1 MNEVIS
7 AALAIAAAS
16 VVAFLAFRRNTLS
29 ASGAIAAAIV
39 GALIVI
45 GAGWWGGVILLTFF
59 VTSSALS
66 LMRAR
71 RRSTTLERHSRGHQR
86 DAVQVLA
93 NGAIATLL
101 AIAFG
106 LGDEARAFAA
116 FTGALAAANAD
127 TWATEIGG
135 MSGQNP
141 RLILSGKKVVPGV
154 SGGVT
159 VAGLFASLAGGVCI
173 GLVAALGIALDFVDH
188 SPSAMSVIVAA
199 TVGGLCGSIVDSVI
213 GERFQAVYFCPACNL
228 ETEDHIHRCGVEAKR
243 LRGVSVINNDAVNG
257 LATLTG
263 AIVAGLLTF

>member
-7 AALAIAAAS
+7 TALAIAAAS
-16 VVAFLAFRRNTLS
+16 VVAFVAFHRHTLS
-29 ASGAIAAAIV
+29 ASGAIAATLI

-45 GAGWWGGVILLTFF
+45 GAGWWGGVILISFF

-66 LMRAR
+66 LIRAQR
-71 RRSTTLERHSRGHQR
+71 RLGTLDRHSRGHRR

-93 NGAIATLL
+93 NGGIATLM

-106 LGDEARAFAA
+106 LSEEARAFAA
-116 FTGALAAANAD
+116 FAGALAAANAD

-135 MSGQNP
+135 MSGQTP
-141 RLILSGKKVVPGV
+141 RLILSGKKVAPGV

-159 VAGLFASLAGGVCI
+159 AAGLLASFAGGAGI
-173 GLVAALGIALDFVDH
+173 GLVAALGIALGFVDDG
-188 SPSAMSVIVAA
+188 PSAIRMIVAA
-199 TVGGLCGSIVDSVI
+199 TFGGFCGSIVDSII
-213 GERFQAVYFCPACNL
+213 GERYQAVYLCPACNL
-228 ETEDHIHRCGVEAKR
+228 ETEDRIHRCGADAKR
-243 LRGVSVINNDAVNG
+243 LRGVSVINNDTVNG

>member
-16 VVAFLAFRRNTLS
+16 VVAFLAFRRHTLS
-29 ASGAIAAAIV
+29 TSGAIAASVV
-39 GALIVI
+39 GAFIVV

-71 RRSTTLERHSRGHQR
+71 RPSKSLDRHSRGHRR

-93 NGAIATLL
+93 NGAIATLF
-101 AIAFG
+101 AIGFG
-106 LGDEARAFAA
+106 LIDEAWAFAA
-116 FTGALAAANAD
+116 FAGALAAANAD

-135 MSGQNP
+135 MSGQIP
-141 RLILSGKKVVPGV
+141 RLMLSGKKVAPGV

-159 VAGLFASLAGGVCI
+159 AAGLLASLAGGACI
-173 GLVAALGIALDFVDH
+173 GLVAALGIALGLVDH
-188 SPSAMSVIVAA
+188 GPSTVSMIVAA
-199 TVGGLCGSIVDSVI
+199 SIGGFCGSLVDSII
-213 GERFQAVYFCPACNL
+213 GERFQAVYYCPACNL
-228 ETEDHIHRCGVEAKR
+228 ETEDRIHRCGAEAKR
-243 LRGVSVINNDAVNG
+243 LRGVSVISNDAVNG

-263 AIVAGLLTF
+263 AIVAALLTF